1 MAIWEMTS
9 LLFAPKKVF
18 RSIYHHKRTQISNQT
33 KNTWH
38 RPDPS
43 FTYLLSFFMLL
54 TGLAWSIATTYSLA
68 GIIRLTLIYVCVHFL
83 AISLLIATAAYFFVG
98 RLLGPGIAGLPGR
111 RRQQGL
117 FVQAEDKEQ
126 LEFGYC
132 FDVAIRAFFPVWV
145 LLYVVQFVL
154 WPLISTKYWI
164 SLLVGNTLYLTAFGY
179 YFVISFLGYNTL
191 PFLHH
196 TQFLLSPLF
205 ACGVLWF
212 ASLFGVNIPH
222 LVGPLF
228 KLGAGSAEIS
238 PATR

>member
-18 RSIYHHKRTQISNQT
+18 RSIYYHKQT

-54 TGLAWSIATTYSLA
+54 TGIAWGIWGASSAA
-68 GIIRLTLIYVCVHFL
+68 GIVRLTIIYVFVHFL
-83 AISLLIATAAYFFVG
+83 AMSLLVATAAFFFVG

-117 FVQAEDKEQ
+117 FVQAEDREQ

-145 LLYVVQFVL
+145 LLYVFQFIL
-154 WPLISTKYWI
+154 WPLIIMNNWV
-164 SLLVGNTLYLTAFGY
+164 SLVLGNTLYLAAFGY
-179 YFVISFLGYNTL
+179 YFVISFLGYNAL

-196 TQFLLSPLF
+196 TEFILSPLLV
-205 ACGVLWF
+205 CSVLWF
-212 ASLFGVNIPH
+212 ASLFGFNIAQNI
-222 LVGPLF
+222 
-228 KLGAGSAEIS
+228 GATVLKIGAS
-238 PATR
+238 